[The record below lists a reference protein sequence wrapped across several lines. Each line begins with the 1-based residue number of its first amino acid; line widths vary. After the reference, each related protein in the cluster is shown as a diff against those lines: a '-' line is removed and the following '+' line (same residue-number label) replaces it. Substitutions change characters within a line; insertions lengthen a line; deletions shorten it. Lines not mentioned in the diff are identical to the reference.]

1 MKYWIG
7 MACALVIV
15 SPLAKEEITMNS
27 IKRLFVSIKS
37 QVDQVADEFENHEA
51 LAGAAI
57 QDLQAIASKTRLHLH
72 KVSKLSAQYQK
83 QLTQQQEQ
91 AKLWSERAIKA
102 SKEDEH
108 KALQCVKRLRQTQ
121 QQITLLEQQHQESTA
136 QESKIRNDLNAISE
150 QLQMLKNK
158 KEILAA
164 RQNRA
169 NIQESLN
176 DRHGNPVQEV
186 NNIFERW
193 EGTVVSSEFEVPE
206 HDIDTDNF
214 ADEFEQ
220 EEDDLALKMML
231 DDLTQVNNASEKHQA
246 GDDHVRK

>member
-1 MKYWIG
+1 
-7 MACALVIV
+7 
-15 SPLAKEEITMNS
+15 MNS

-57 QDLQAIASKTRLHLH
+57 QDLQAIGSKTRLHLH

-83 QLTQQQEQ
+83 QLEQQQEL

-102 SKEDEH
+102 REEDEQ

-121 QQITLLEQQHQESTA
+121 QQITLLEQQHMESTA
-136 QESKIRNDLNAISE
+136 QESKIRNDLNSISE
-150 QLQMLKNK
+150 QLQVLQNK

-169 NIQESLN
+169 SIQESLN
-176 DRHGNPVQEV
+176 DRRGNPVQEV

-193 EGTVVSSEFEVPE
+193 EGTVVSSEFEVPD

-214 ADEFEQ
+214 ANEFEQ
-220 EEDDLALKMML
+220 EEDELTLKMML
-231 DDLTQVNNASEKHQA
+231 DELTNTDNHSENNQA

>member
-1 MKYWIG
+1 
-7 MACALVIV
+7 
-15 SPLAKEEITMNS
+15 MNHL
-27 IKRLFVSIKS
+27 KRIFVSIKS

-57 QDLQAIASKTRLHLH
+57 QDLQAIGSKTRLHLH
-72 KVSKLSAQYQK
+72 KVSKLSVQYQQ
-83 QLTQQQEQ
+83 QLDQQQEL
-91 AKLWSERAIKA
+91 ARLWSERAIKA
-102 SKEDEH
+102 REEDEQ

-121 QQITLLEQQHQESTA
+121 QQIKMLEKQCEQSTA
-136 QESKIRNDLNAISE
+136 QELKIRNDLNSISE
-150 QLQMLKNK
+150 QLQVLKNK

-169 NIQESLN
+169 SIQDSLN
-176 DRHGNPVQEV
+176 NTKGNPVQEV

-193 EGTVVSSEFEVPE
+193 EGTVVSSEFEVPDHE
-206 HDIDTDNF
+206 LDTDNF
-214 ADEFEQ
+214 ANEFEQ

-231 DDLTQVNNASEKHQA
+231 DELSAPKKASENNHE